1 MKFLENNTVVWVNG
15 TFDVLHRGHIE
26 LFKYA
31 KSLGTELIVGIVL
44 FGLLI
49 YGLVNGF
56 DDGEGY
62 DKFN

>member
-1 MKFLENNTVVWVNG
+1 MT
-15 TFDVLHRGHIE
+15 
-26 LFKYA
+26 A
-31 KSLGTELIVGIVL
+31 ELIVGIVL

-49 YGLVNGF
+49 YGLVNGI